1 MGSTTSASPFSSIRR
16 SLAAVVIACGLVV
29 AADAEAPRQRHVF
42 RGACYCRAGADLHCS
57 SNLTEVECRTRCTE
71 ELCDDWFW
79 LERRACW
86 NWGYGG

>member
-1 MGSTTSASPFSSIRR
+1 MGSTISASRR
-16 SLAAVVIACGLVV
+16 VSARRLIAAAVIACGLAATG
-29 AADAEAPRQRHVF
+29 AADAPRPRHVF

-57 SNLTEVECRTRCTE
+57 GNLTEAECRTRCNE

-79 LERRACW
+79 IERLACW